1 MSCTTCH
8 PRERLRPR
16 VLGTLVAILVLVVQ
30 GTAFEGDQDDF
41 HRQLDASEQRR
52 LNLASHVLLTPNG
65 GADLVQRSDAASL
78 LLELDSRESIP
89 PLNEAIRSG
98 NAAMILAVIRA
109 NSDREH
115 PEPDLLPALLAI
127 LPDAP
132 DETIEPLGIM
142 LAQYQTQDGSSL
154 PSVATIALDQSRE
167 ESHRVKAIQAMAA
180 FRSHPEET
188 IETLMVIL
196 DRHEDEPEPVTKA
209 TMESFSKL
217 TVMPPNDDPAAW
229 KNWWLQ
235 ERTLPNEERLQ
246 RTIDAINRHAA
257 RLEHDLVQAQDIAR
271 QTSTRLLDAYQDLF
285 PLLSLQQQQVK
296 VLELLGDERSDVQA
310 FAVDRVTVM
319 LRDGHDT
326 PEIQEAVAVLLA
338 DPDPIIRRKVAGLLG
353 ELGYEGV
360 EGIVLQRLDTEQDT
374 EVLTRE
380 LSYLGERQTVAAIP
394 SARTLLENPQVRE
407 QAASTLRSI
416 LQGDPEITQE
426 ERNRIARAAREN
438 MDASTRTSIAPLLVL
453 IGNEE
458 DLEQLDTMLDDPDP
472 LVRASIAEAFFQRGR
487 HDSLLSRTDDE
498 AIYPFAL
505 QAGQQRVVDLASLK
519 MLLEMEPAEAN
530 ATAWADAVV
539 ISGGRLPAAQ
549 VLEVDDLV
557 GSIPHANDALR
568 LELLNGAISS
578 GTLSGDLQQ
587 KTLKRLVPMLLEQ
600 DDAPTALTHLQGLP
614 EEQLDEELLA
624 MKFMSAIRARL
635 YDEAAQVDG
644 SPGMWIKAYQDTLA
658 SRPESASDLRNE
670 IVRRYNDV
678 LTSEMRTQLGLAD
691 DPLVPRDDAA
701 ASAGN
706 GDAEE
711 GTSTP

>member
-1 MSCTTCH
+1 M
-8 PRERLRPR
+8 L
-16 VLGTLVAILVLVVQ
+16 AILVLVVP

-154 PSVATIALDQSRE
+154 PSVATIALDQTRE

-188 IETLMVIL
+188 IESLMVIL

-209 TMESFSKL
+209 TMDSFSKL

-257 RLEHDLVQAQDIAR
+257 RLEHDLVQAQDMAR

-285 PLLSLQQQQVK
+285 PLLSLQQQQGK
-296 VLELLGDERSDVQA
+296 VLELLGDERSDVQV

-360 EGIVLQRLDTEQDT
+360 EGIVLQRLDTEQDM

-380 LSYLGERQTVAAIP
+380 LSYLGERQTAAAIP
-394 SARTLLENPQVRE
+394 SARTLLGNPHVRE

-416 LQGDPEITQE
+416 LLVDPEITQD
-426 ERNRIARAAREN
+426 ERNKIAMAAREN

-458 DLEQLDTMLDDPDP
+458 DLEQLDAMLDDPDP

-487 HDSLLSRTDDE
+487 HDSLISRTDDE

-505 QAGQQRVVDLASLK
+505 QAGQQRVVDLATLK

-539 ISGGRLPAAQ
+539 ISGGRLPVAQ
-549 VLEVDDLV
+549 VLEIDDLV

-635 YDEAAQVDG
+635 YDNAAQVDG

>member
-1 MSCTTCH
+1 M
-8 PRERLRPR
+8 
-16 VLGTLVAILVLVVQ
+16 LVVP
-30 GTAFEGDQDDF
+30 GTAFQGDEDNF